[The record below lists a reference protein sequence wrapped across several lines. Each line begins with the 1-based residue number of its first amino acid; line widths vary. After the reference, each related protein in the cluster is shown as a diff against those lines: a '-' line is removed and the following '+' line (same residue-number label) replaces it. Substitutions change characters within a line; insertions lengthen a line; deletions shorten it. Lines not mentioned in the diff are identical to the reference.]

1 MLRPGQYG
9 DTSTAEAEGRIQK
22 SQDEVQQIGT
32 VGAMS
37 LASKLHVNSNPV
49 SGRPCRRPTSGAGA
63 LQFGHF
69 TSTFEG
75 DTQ

>member
-1 MLRPGQYG
+1 MLRPRQYG
-9 DTSTAEAEGRIQK
+9 DPSRGETEGQLQK
-22 SQDEVQQIGT
+22 SQHDVQQIGT

-37 LASKLHVNSNPV
+37 LVSTLHVNSNPV